1 MSGSVKFG
9 SCRLDVGQRQLVRE
23 GKEVHVSP
31 KAFDLLLHLIDR
43 RPDVVSK
50 GQLLEAIWPGIFVA
64 EVNLSVLVAELRAA
78 VGDAAREPRIIRT
91 HHGIGYSFV
100 ASVSEVE
107 REVRSTGPS
116 CMLSAGG
123 VRFHLVQGTSIVG
136 RDAFCEVHLP
146 DPSVSR
152 RHARIEVEGT
162 VVTLEDLKSKNG
174 TRVNRAPIDRPV
186 VVRDGQLL
194 TFGSMDVALSIVG
207 GSGAS
212 TDTALSV
219 PVPPSEPPL
228 R

>member
-1 MSGSVKFG
+1 MVSQFG
-9 SCRLDVGQRQLVRE
+9 SCRLDVGQRLLVRD
-23 GKEVHVSP
+23 GRAVHVSP
-31 KAFDLLLHLIDR
+31 KAFDLLRHLMDH

-50 GQLLEAIWPGIFVA
+50 EQLLEAIWPGIFVA

-78 VGDAAREPRIIRT
+78 LGDAAREPRIIKT

-107 REVRSTGPS
+107 RQGRPAGPS
-116 CMLSAGG
+116 CILSIGG

-136 RDAFCEVHLP
+136 RDALCEVHLP

-162 VVTLEDLKSKNG
+162 VVTLVDLQSKNG
-174 TRVNRAPIDRPV
+174 TRVGREPIDRPT
-186 VVRDGQLL
+186 VVRDGSFI
-194 TFGSMDVALSIVG
+194 TFGSVDAALSIVG
-207 GSGAS
+207 GSSPS

-219 PVPPSEPPL
+219 PAPPGEPPL